1 MNQLSSIRM
10 FAAVAQCLSFAEA
23 ARQLGVSNSVVTRGV
38 ALLETHLSV
47 RLVNR
52 TTRHVSMTPAGKQY
66 LSYALDLIKL
76 LDSMDE
82 CVADVSRLPAGTL
95 RISASA
101 PFASTDLPHL
111 LAKYRSLQPRIDF
124 ELSVFENPSEVD
136 PTAFDVCFNA
146 SRRLHDS
153 SLVCKPIARTCDVI
167 VASPGY
173 LAQHPAPRTL
183 EDFEFHD
190 VLLASDTP
198 SRYWEFRDGN
208 GTQRVAVKPVMNLQ
222 STMVLKRAVCSDLG
236 IARLPKSVV
245 AEELSSGILRP
256 LMNEVELLEDQW
268 TVWLLYAG
276 QPHMSLALRT
286 FIDFAADHY
295 RATQVTREK
304 VAEGVYSYSV
314 PQDAGQR
321 KLLWSAL

>member
-1 MNQLSSIRM
+1 
-10 FAAVAQCLSFAEA
+10 
-23 ARQLGVSNSVVTRGV
+23 
-38 ALLETHLSV
+38 
-47 RLVNR
+47 
-52 TTRHVSMTPAGKQY
+52 
-66 LSYALDLIKL
+66 
-76 LDSMDE
+76 MDE